1 MALGSGDL
9 LPGDGLG
16 EEILGWS
23 LDLGFGLD
31 AGLILER
38 LGGLVTR
45 SPIVNAGGIGVAFRF
60 DTEV

>member
-1 MALGSGDL
+1 MS
-9 LPGDGLG
+9 
-16 EEILGWS
+16 EELLGWS

-31 AGLILER
+31 AGLMLER

-45 SPIVNAGGIGVAFRF
+45 SPIVNAGGMGVAFPF